1 MYCAAHHRRQVN
13 PTLYAIAKNMK
24 TKIQI
29 LILLTLGNF
38 ACSSEFYTVTARD
51 GLYVREQPIPTG
63 KHVLDAKRRHK
74 VLLQKG
80 EKVRLLFVDKVQY
93 KANGIEDN
101 FAFVEYRGSN
111 RGYVFK
117 GFLES
122 SSGNFTRLLLTLT
135 LILIFASGVGWLVFR
150 YRQQILSSS
159 QKAGQF
165 IRKTYLELREKQ
177 KSKAELNKIEQQL
190 KEERAKEIA
199 LATAAERERQMATKI
214 VSRQVRAVKWL
225 LFFIVIALFAVN
237 NPSRSDF
244 AAMIREKVS
253 SSIQQQTDDLEK
265 LMLAAGKMVG
275 IDIQAAGEDA
285 ISQYIISRTREIDC
299 FIFTIYF
306 VPTQNR
312 PIAMIGILRK
322 FIPIASL

>member
-1 MYCAAHHRRQVN
+1 
-13 PTLYAIAKNMK
+13 MK
-24 TKIQI
+24 TRIQI

-38 ACSSEFYTVTARD
+38 ACSSEFFTVTARD
-51 GLYVREQPIPTG
+51 GLYVREQPSPIG
-63 KHVLDAKRRHK
+63 KHVLDSKKRHK
-74 VLLQKG
+74 ILLQKG

-93 KANGIEDN
+93 KAHGIEDN

-122 SSGNFTRLLLTLT
+122 SSGNVPRLLLTLT
-135 LILIFASGVGWLVFR
+135 LILIVAFGVGWLVYR
-150 YRQQILSSS
+150 YRQQIISLA

-165 IRKTYLELREKQ
+165 IRIYYIELREKQ
-177 KSKAELNKIEQQL
+177 KSKAKLNKIEQRL
-190 KEERAKEIA
+190 KDERAKEIA
-199 LATAAERERQMATKI
+199 IATAAERERQVATKM
-214 VSRQVRAVKWL
+214 VSGQVRAVKWL
-225 LFFIVIALFAVN
+225 LFFIMLALLAVN

-253 SSIQQQTDDLEK
+253 TSVQQQTDDLEK
-265 LMLAAGKMVG
+265 LIFNASKMIG
-275 IDIQAAGEDA
+275 IDIQAAGEDE
-285 ISQYIISRTREIDC
+285 ISQQIISSTREIDC
-299 FIFTIYF
+299 FIFTIYL

-312 PIAMIGILRK
+312 PIAMIGILRR